1 MRWEP
6 CYRASGGPEAHLVK
20 GFLEGQG
27 VPCLVHE
34 GGSSMYPAV
43 AFGTEVLVP
52 EHWLPVAKKMIE
64 NRERPRP
71 ERATRGRVLPLRPR
85 RARA

>member
-1 MRWEP
+1 MRWEA
-6 CYRASGGPEAHLVK
+6 CYQAAAGPEAHMVM

-27 VPCLVHE
+27 VPCLLRE

-43 AFGTEVLVP
+43 AFGSEVLVP
-52 EHWLPVAKKMIE
+52 EHWLAVARKMIE
-64 NRERPRP
+64 SRERRRP
-71 ERATRGRVLPLRPR
+71 ERVTRGRVLPMRPR